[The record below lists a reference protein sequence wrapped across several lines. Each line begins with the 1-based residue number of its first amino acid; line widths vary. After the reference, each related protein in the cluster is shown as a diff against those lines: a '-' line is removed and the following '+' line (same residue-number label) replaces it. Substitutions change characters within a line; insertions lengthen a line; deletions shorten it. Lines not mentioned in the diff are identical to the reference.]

1 MLGCGIN
8 CPVAEVQVGLVIVLY
23 SFKLLFVKAKS
34 GLVLSNTWVSYIQ
47 RESKEV
53 PEVVL
58 RILVK
63 LGVADQNTFFVIK
76 F

>member
-1 MLGCGIN
+1 M
-8 CPVAEVQVGLVIVLY
+8 
-23 SFKLLFVKAKS
+23 KAKS